1 MTLTNSTR
9 RAGSATSTTRRSRR
23 RRCRR
28 SARAQLA
35 AAQLKTAVR
44 EGAFPGRR
52 CAPLVGDGAAKK
64 QPRLRVVRIDNVPG
78 VALAHAHAAL
88 LAAAASAGKAS
99 LPAELVA
106 LLASEPQTTERG
118 GEGRLWAAYGS
129 DEASAAG
136 RRTLLSMPQIDELD
150 GDRVSSEA
158 DGLVMPPKHD
168 AAAPDLGDEAVAAH
182 LGRLNAVVEAL
193 REAARARRP
202 PSAHPRGR
210 PPHKGHPDRPRLRQC
225 GGRRRRGGA

>member
-1 MTLTNSTR
+1 MLRPFNEPEPRRERSDRRDDPDDGPRKRQRNSSPPR
-9 RAGSATSTTRRSRR
+9 RDSSGGGSSKVSTHDFDKLHTEGWFRDKHHPEKQATALQAR
-23 RRCRR
+23 
-28 SARAQLA
+28 ARAQLA

-44 EGAFPGRR
+44 EGAFPGPALR
-52 CAPLVGDGAAKK
+52 APLVGDGAAKK

-136 RRTLLSMPQIDELD
+136 RRTLL
-150 GDRVSSEA
+150 
-158 DGLVMPPKHD
+158 D
-168 AAAPDLGDEAVAAH
+168 AAD
-182 LGRLNAVVEAL
+182 R
-193 REAARARRP
+193 RARR
-202 PSAHPRGR
+202 
-210 PPHKGHPDRPRLRQC
+210 RPRLLR
-225 GGRRRRGGA
+225 GRRPRDAAEARRGGARPGR